1 MLVCKGSGYN
11 EILQIFVCILQQ
23 ATPEQLRLAQLTSV
37 NSKEDAEFEKK
48 VVQVKMIL
56 FLQIFKV
63 VPFLL
68 CINSERNAINWN
80 IKDKFIVM

>member
-11 EILQIFVCILQQ
+11 EILQNFVCILQQ

-68 CINSERNAINWN
+68 CINSERNARN
-80 IKDKFIVM
+80 

>member
-68 CINSERNAINWN
+68 CINSERNAVN
-80 IKDKFIVM
+80 

>member
-11 EILQIFVCILQQ
+11 GILQIFVCTCILQQ

-48 VVQVKMIL
+48 VVQVKIIL
-56 FLQIFKV
+56 FLQSF
-63 VPFLL
+63 
-68 CINSERNAINWN
+68 
-80 IKDKFIVM
+80 